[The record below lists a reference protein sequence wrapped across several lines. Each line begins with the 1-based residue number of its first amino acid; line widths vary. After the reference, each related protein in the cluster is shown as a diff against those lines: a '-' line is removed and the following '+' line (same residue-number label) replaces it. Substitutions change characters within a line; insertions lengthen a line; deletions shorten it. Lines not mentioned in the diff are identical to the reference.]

1 MQLDCPAIIC
11 ALRLHG
17 EHGVIARALTPQ
29 AGLVVGYVRGGRS
42 RTARP
47 VLIAGNKVTLSL
59 RARHADQLASMTAEL
74 LESRAPLMAEAL
86 AAAAIEW
93 VTALAAA
100 TLPEDQPCPDIYEAL
115 DGLLAAIAAAPSA
128 RRWAGALVL
137 FERALMQALGYGGTI
152 PDLAEDWPSVMA
164 GLNANAAALAR
175 HLLGDRRRDI
185 LAARE
190 RLVDRLKRAVA

>member
-1 MQLDCPAIIC
+1 
-11 ALRLHG
+11 
-17 EHGVIARALTPQ
+17 
-29 AGLVVGYVRGGRS
+29 
-42 RTARP
+42 

-59 RARHADQLASMTAEL
+59 RARHAEQLASMTVEL

-128 RRWAGALVL
+128 RRWAGALIL